1 MSESKPGA
9 LALVGSGEY
18 TRAMRETDLA
28 LLQTVG
34 GPAAAR
40 VVVLPTAAGLEDPSS
55 PARWARM
62 GVGHFTDLG
71 AHVQAANILNRE
83 DAEDPQW
90 LPMLEEANF
99 FYFSGGNPQH
109 VIDSMADM
117 PAWEVIKRRH
127 LGGGVLAGCSGG
139 AVAFGGWPPS
149 LQSLRAGRPLTFL
162 RALGLVP
169 RLVVLPHFDPMGRFV
184 PAAAFNMML

>member
-1 MSESKPGA
+1 MNEKNTPGA

-18 TRAMRETDLA
+18 TRAMNETDLA
-28 LLQTVG
+28 LLDTVG
-34 GPAAAR
+34 EPPAAR

-71 AHVQAANILNRE
+71 ARVQAAMILNRT

-99 FYFSGGNPQH
+99 IYFSGGNP
-109 VIDSMADM
+109 
-117 PAWEVIKRRH
+117 
-127 LGGGVLAGCSGG
+127 G
-139 AVAFGGWPPS
+139 
-149 LQSLRAGRPLTFL
+149 
-162 RALGLVP
+162 
-169 RLVVLPHFDPMGRFV
+169 
-184 PAAAFNMML
+184 